1 MRMRET
7 VIGIL
12 LLAAVCLATGVV
24 AQTKGEQPVRVF
36 IKTTEPHSYAV
47 IKHKGPFTDLPAVLT
62 RLTAEVTAGNYQVCG
77 APTAMFITPP
87 ENTAP
92 KDLIWQVMIPV
103 VNPSV
108 MGNIEFDK
116 LGFQF
121 GDALTVAYIYHIGPY
136 EKVNDT
142 YKVLFDHAKRNQYV
156 IKGYPLEVYWSDP
169 NKTPKEKLVTE
180 VQVPIEEKKIPGIV
194 R

>member
-1 MRMRET
+1 MRKRGIVVLALLIAMVCAAAGVLAET
-7 VIGIL
+7 
-12 LLAAVCLATGVV
+12 
-24 AQTKGEQPVRVF
+24 KNEQPVRVF
-36 IKTTEPHSYAV
+36 IKTTEPRSVAV
-47 IKHKGPFTDLPAVLT
+47 IKHKGPFTDLPTLMT
-62 RLTAEVTAGNYQVCG
+62 KLMTEVESGGHMVCG
-77 APTAMFITPP
+77 APMAMFVTPP
-87 ENTAP
+87 ETTAP
-92 KDLIWQVMIPV
+92 KDLIWQVMVPV
-103 VNPSV
+103 VNPAV
-108 MGNIEFDK
+108 MGKIEFDK

-121 GDALTVAYIYHIGPY
+121 QDAITVTYIYHVGPY

-169 NKTPKEKLVTE
+169 ARISKEKLVTE